1 MLRNDRLA
9 SLQPTLHPSTSAI
22 YVYQWHLLF
31 VLLIASEELSVG
43 NVRFTTYDLGGH
55 VQARRL
61 WKDYFP
67 DAAGIVFLVDSQDL
81 GRLAESKAELDV
93 LRLIFPYHAI

>member
-1 MLRNDRLA
+1 LL
-9 SLQPTLHPSTSAI
+9 
-22 YVYQWHLLF
+22 VYS
-31 VLLIASEELSVG
+31 VASEELSVG

-93 LRLIFPYHAI
+93 LDPIFLIRSSN

>member
-1 MLRNDRLA
+1 M
-9 SLQPTLHPSTSAI
+9 
-22 YVYQWHLLF
+22 
-31 VLLIASEELSVG
+31 IASEELSVG

-93 LRLIFPYHAI
+93 RNPIVLIMY